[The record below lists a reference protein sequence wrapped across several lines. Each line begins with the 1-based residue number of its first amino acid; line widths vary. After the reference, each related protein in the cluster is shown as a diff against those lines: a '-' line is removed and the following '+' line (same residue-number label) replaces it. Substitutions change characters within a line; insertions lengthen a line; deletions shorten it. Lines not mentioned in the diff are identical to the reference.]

1 MVEER
6 TQRHLAAILAADVAG
21 YTRLM
26 EQDET
31 DTFARLKAHRKEL
44 FEPEIEKHGGRVF
57 KLTGDGLLAEF
68 GSVVDAVECAVAVQ
82 RGMAERNK
90 DVADD
95 RRIDVRIGINLGDV
109 IVEGED
115 RHGDGVNITARLQE
129 LAEPGGI
136 AVSRTVVDHVKHK
149 LALRFESLGEQR
161 VKNITDPIAVYRL
174 AADRTA
180 RRLRVPARLMRLGGR
195 RVSLAVAAAILLLI
209 AGTGATSWYLYSR
222 DRQPIHRLSIVV
234 LPFNNLSND
243 PEQEYFADAI
253 TNNLTTDLSRIEDS
267 FVIAP
272 NTARTYKGRN
282 LEAKQIGH
290 ELNVR
295 YILDGSLRRTENQV
309 RINAQLTDTGTGAT
323 VWSDRFDGDWTK
335 SMQLE
340 DEITGRLARRLDL
353 ELTNEESRRAQSERP
368 NDPDA
373 VDLAMR
379 AWSVLN
385 QPYSR
390 ERLEQSRSLFEQAL
404 HIDPGLST
412 ALVGLSRTLAT
423 EVNYRWSAAPAE
435 ALARA
440 DDLVSRV
447 LSASPNNA
455 MAHFV
460 KGEILRAG
468 GKDFE
473 SAIGEYEAAIAIN
486 PSLAPAYAQ
495 LGHAKIRAG
504 RAEEAFVPLQTAIHL
519 SPRDPLLN
527 IWYFIICHAYTHLG
541 RDDAAIEW
549 CRRSVAIGPFW
560 ISYVDLASAYAWTG
574 RKDEAQAA
582 VAELLKL
589 MPNYT
594 VDRWAHEGWSSNPV
608 FLAQY
613 QRIIEGLRK
622 AGLPE
627 K

>member
-1 MVEER
+1 M
-6 TQRHLAAILAADVAG
+6 
-21 YTRLM
+21 
-26 EQDET
+26 
-31 DTFARLKAHRKEL
+31 
-44 FEPEIEKHGGRVF
+44 
-57 KLTGDGLLAEF
+57 
-68 GSVVDAVECAVAVQ
+68 
-82 RGMAERNK
+82 
-90 DVADD
+90 
-95 RRIDVRIGINLGDV
+95 
-109 IVEGED
+109 
-115 RHGDGVNITARLQE
+115 
-129 LAEPGGI
+129 
-136 AVSRTVVDHVKHK
+136 
-149 LALRFESLGEQR
+149 
-161 VKNITDPIAVYRL
+161 
-174 AADRTA
+174 
-180 RRLRVPARLMRLGGR
+180 
-195 RVSLAVAAAILLLI
+195 SLAVAAAILLLI

-309 RINAQLTDTGTGAT
+309 RINAQLTDTETGAA

-473 SAIGEYEAAIAIN
+473 FAIGEYEAAIAIN

-504 RAEEAFVPLQTAIHL
+504 RAEEAFVPLQTAIRL

-527 IWYFIICHAYTHLG
+527 IWYFIICHANTHLG